1 MLFLLNKTFNSL
13 LYLLHSSSSNA
24 CTPKLSQT
32 KALDALDSSESLETE
47 SGIQTRFS
55 ISTSLAM
62 TSDLTSPEDPTVS
75 FNPIMSKE
83 SSSSM
88 IALANGETM
97 QSVKLSTPSLNLTD
111 SVNHIEQEAST
122 CNQWYRRNLFYF
134 LNSMLLYFM
143 FMLNITFHNLLVL
156 LLLNIDFYRYIH
168 QG

>member
-1 MLFLLNKTFNSL
+1 MLFLLNKTFNSILCL
-13 LYLLHSSSSNA
+13 LYSSSSNA
-24 CTPKLSQT
+24 CTPNLSQT

-62 TSDLTSPEDPTVS
+62 TSDLTSPEDPTIS

-83 SSSSM
+83 SSSST
-88 IALANGETM
+88 ITLANGETM
-97 QSVKLSTPSLNLTD
+97 ENIKLSTPSLSLTD

-122 CNQWYRRNLFYF
+122 CNQWYCRNLFYF
-134 LNSMLLYFM
+134 LNFMLLYFM

-156 LLLNIDFYRYIH
+156 LLLNIDFYSYIH
-168 QG
+168 QR

>member
-1 MLFLLNKTFNSL
+1 MLFLLNKTFNSI
-13 LYLLHSSSSNA
+13 LYLLHSSRSNA
-24 CTPKLSQT
+24 CTSNLSQT

-62 TSDLTSPEDPTVS
+62 TSDLTSPEDPIVS

-88 IALANGETM
+88 ITLANDETVE
-97 QSVKLSTPSLNLTD
+97 SIKLSTPSLNLKD

-122 CNQWYRRNLFYF
+122 CNQWYCRNLFYF
-134 LNSMLLYFM
+134 LNFMLLYFM

-156 LLLNIDFYRYIH
+156 LLLNIDFYSYIH
-168 QG
+168 QR